1 MASSMAASPIDLL
14 PRLRER
20 AFQEAL
26 RTFDAADLG
35 SPAGRERIV
44 HDLSRAIVRYERKH
58 VAPEAGR
65 MPLRRIEAII
75 RVSLQNL
82 VAASCA

>member
-1 MASSMAASPIDLL
+1 MVASPISIL

-26 RTFDAADLG
+26 SEFNPDDLG
-35 SPAGRERIV
+35 TAAGRERVV
-44 HDLSRAIVRYERKH
+44 HDVSRALVRFERKH
-58 VAPEAGR
+58 LAPDVRR
-65 MPLRRIEAII
+65 MPLRRIEAIV
-75 RVSLQNL
+75 RVALQSL

>member
-1 MASSMAASPIDLL
+1 MAGSMATSAISLL

-26 RTFDAADLG
+26 RDFNDADLG
-35 SPAGRERIV
+35 STAGRERIV
-44 HDLSRAIVRYERKH
+44 HDVSRALVRFEQKH
-58 VAPEAGR
+58 LEPEVRR
-65 MPLRRIEAII
+65 MPLRRMEAIV
-75 RVSLQNL
+75 RVALQNL